1 MAMSGKNRA
10 GGMKKLVKRMRD
22 GGGASKMPVG
32 FKKGGG
38 ACSKKK
44 RARSGAKKK

>member
-1 MAMSGKNRA
+1 MAMGKKA
-10 GGMKKLVKRMRD
+10 MKKPVKRMRG

>member
-1 MAMSGKNRA
+1 MAMGKNRA
-10 GGMKKLVKRMRD
+10 GGMKKPVKRMRG

>member
-1 MAMSGKNRA
+1 MPGRKNVAKPKA
-10 GGMKKLVKRMRD
+10 GVVKRMR
-22 GGGASKMPVG
+22 GGASKMPVG

-44 RARSGAKKK
+44 RARAGAKK

>member
-1 MAMSGKNRA
+1 MPGRKNVAKPKA
-10 GGMKKLVKRMRD
+10 GVVKRMRG

-44 RARSGAKKK
+44 RARAGAKK

>member
-1 MAMSGKNRA
+1 MPGSKNVAKPKA
-10 GGMKKLVKRMRD
+10 GVVKRMR
-22 GGGASKMPVG
+22 GGGNPSKMPVG

-44 RARSGAKKK
+44 RTRSGAKK